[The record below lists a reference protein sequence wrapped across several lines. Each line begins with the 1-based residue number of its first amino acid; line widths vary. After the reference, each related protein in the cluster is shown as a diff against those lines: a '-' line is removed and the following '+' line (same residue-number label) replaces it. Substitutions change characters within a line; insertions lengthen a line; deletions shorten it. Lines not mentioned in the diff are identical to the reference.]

1 MLRLITILVL
11 LALANIASAEQ
22 SMSLQSPLRV
32 EGTFT
37 RTSADARLN
46 GNELKTT
53 SSASTSLLT
62 YYFRKELFGELG
74 YGKPTL
80 HRQVVNGEIIPTQSS
95 DTNSLF
101 WYGFGFRS
109 QRTGSTSD
117 YLGVGFRFSASIGAL
132 EDDNSSKTLRLF
144 SQKDTSQRYGLLQ
157 VSIESG
163 NNGSI
168 NKLGGKHVW
177 FSNNGIG
184 FGLQWA
190 FGSGRNV
197 EDTGAETSY
206 RTRDAGIVM
215 MYRPKLYSAD
225 RFEQ

>member
-1 MLRLITILVL
+1 MVL
-11 LALANIASAEQ
+11 TCLAHAEQ
-22 SMSLQSPLRV
+22 SMAIQSPLRV

-53 SSASTSLLT
+53 SSAVTGLVT
-62 YYFRKELFGELG
+62 YYFRKEVFGQLG

-80 HRQVVNGEIIPTQSS
+80 HRRVVNGEIIPTQSS

-109 QRTGSTSD
+109 QRQGSTSD
-117 YLGVGFRFSASIGAL
+117 YLGVSFRFSASIGEL

-144 SQKDTSQRYGLLQ
+144 SQKDTSQRFGELE

-177 FSNNGIG
+177 FSSNG
-184 FGLQWA
+184 FGFGFQWA

-197 EDTGAETSY
+197 EDSGDETSY
-206 RTRDAGIVM
+206 RTRDAGIVF
-215 MYRPKLYSAD
+215 MYRPKLYK
-225 RFEQ
+225 